1 MKRLISAILCMVMM
15 FNFVPAIFASA
26 APAADAIVE
35 TAEAAGDSA
44 GSTDMDIDLSWIKD
58 FFTLVSGIW
67 EKIGGDTIILTIKT
81 ILTNFL
87 EVVSFSEFIENI
99 KAIWNDVK

>member
-1 MKRLISAILCMVMM
+1 MKRLISAILCLVMM
-15 FNFVPAIFASA
+15 FTFVPVIFASA
-26 APAADAIVE
+26 APADAVVE

-44 GSTDMDIDLSWIKD
+44 GSSDLDIDLSWIKD

-87 EVVSFSEFIENI
+87 EIVSLSEFAENI